1 MRDRRH
7 RWRSECEEKQRR
19 RSLRPNAAFDSDVP
33 WWQGTRP
40 KSPHTF
46 QRLPTVADPQLGTK
60 QVCPNCQ
67 AKFYDLTRR
76 PAHCPK
82 CDTEF
87 DPEEAIKLRS
97 RRGRPGGYP
106 ADDAEDQV
114 VEKKATDDEDE
125 EDDTPATPE
134 IDQEGHEP
142 ILTPDDDD
150 DTAADAGDEAGM
162 NTTDGDDDE
171 VLADDDDDDSLPFI
185 EDEDDDAFDGDVVKK
200 PKDDE

>member
-1 MRDRRH
+1 M
-7 RWRSECEEKQRR
+7 
-19 RSLRPNAAFDSDVP
+19 
-33 WWQGTRP
+33 
-40 KSPHTF
+40 
-46 QRLPTVADPQLGTK
+46 ADPQLGTK

-97 RRGRPGGYP
+97 RRGRPGGY
-106 ADDAEDQV
+106 ASDDAEDQV
-114 VEKKATDDEDE
+114 VEKKVDGDEDE
-125 EDDTPATPE
+125 EDEAVSTPE

-150 DTAADAGDEAGM
+150 DTPADASEEAGM
-162 NTTDGDDDE
+162 GTTDGDDED
-171 VLADDDDDDSLPFI
+171 VLADDDDDSVPFI
-185 EDEDDDAFDGDVVKK
+185 EDEDDDAFSDDVVK
-200 PKDDE
+200 PNQDED

>member
-1 MRDRRH
+1 MVARDAAEIPSSIQ
-7 RWRSECEEKQRR
+7 RS
-19 RSLRPNAAFDSDVP
+19 P
-33 WWQGTRP
+33 
-40 KSPHTF
+40 SP
-46 QRLPTVADPQLGTK
+46 VADPKLGAK

-67 AKFYDLTRR
+67 AKFYDLQRR

-97 RRGRPGGYP
+97 RRGRPGGYA

-125 EDDTPATPE
+125 EEDVVTPE

-142 ILTPDDDD
+142 ILTPDDEDDVVADPTEEPGMGEATEDD
-150 DTAADAGDEAGM
+150 DL
-162 NTTDGDDDE
+162 
-171 VLADDDDDDSLPFI
+171 LADDDDDSVPFI
-185 EDEDDDAFDGDVVKK
+185 EDEDDDAFDEELAKAPV
-200 PKDDE
+200 DDE